1 MLQNLKQ
8 RREELDARERE
19 LDLRAQLLQV
29 TQKQIDDRIKELQSV
44 QATIDGLLVK
54 YDAQEEAKIQSLVK
68 VYETMKPKEAAT
80 IFNTLQMPVLIELAQ
95 RIKERT
101 MAPILAAMD
110 PPAAKVL
117 TVELATR
124 RSLPATGK

>member
-1 MLQNLKQ
+1 M
-8 RREELDARERE
+8 DARERE

-80 IFNTLQMPVLIELAQ
+80 IFNTLQMAVLIELAQ